1 MRFQAPQLGALG
13 VTFTALRLLQALSLI
28 VIIGLVAN
36 FIDEIT
42 SAQLGVPEVMVGTI
56 TVVCIS
62 EITLP
67 LLLLSFF
74 LDHANPLPRRAS
86 RSSTS

>member
-13 VTFTALRLLQALSLI
+13 VTFTALRFVQTVSLI

-42 SAQLGVPEVMVGTI
+42 SAKLGVPDVMIGTI
-56 TVVCIS
+56 TVVCKC
-62 EITLP
+62 ITETRNP
-67 LLLLSFF
+67 PTSF
-74 LDHANPLPRRAS
+74 LCN
-86 RSSTS
+86 T